1 MKFQIYLNKF
11 LFGIILLF
19 SSILNAQ
26 EEMQVTRC
34 LAAEFRRPVVNVFS
48 DESNNIW
55 ASDGKNLHQIQAAD
69 LATPVKLNAGEQ
81 SILNFPGGN
90 QDFRF
95 QQEALDAILG
105 ADFGAISAAF
115 YDQQREELWIGT
127 TEGGVFQVKA
137 NSGLKLLNNY
147 TNKNSKLKSNH
158 INTILVDQT
167 GETWIGTK
175 EGMFVGKG
183 SRWTLE
189 EKLFSFDRVVERG
202 STVWILGDDF
212 LWKVNSRGDWNPVDL
227 DVRQL
232 EGLIRDF
239 AIDLEGRLWI
249 ASEIITRFDP
259 DTDEYKKFGPIE
271 YYTSQYATSLVVDGA
286 GAVWIGTEDKGV
298 YLIGKA
304 SGMAVSCLVTKEL
317 NCNSD
322 KNDAALEVKIS
333 GGEAPYT
340 YAWSNGLKGEN
351 PQNLGPGEYAVT
363 VTDSKGKSRVAQA
376 IIENPRFTVE
386 VKQDKEESLPGAA
399 DGAASIIIAGSAS
412 NFKFQWDNGETTQKA
427 TKLNTGNHSVTV
439 TDQKGC
445 SATGTISIGQGV
457 APMAINIEQ
466 ISAIKCA
473 ESNDAALKVSVTGG
487 KGPFQY
493 KWSDP
498 KLIGEQPTNIAPSSY
513 QLQVIDATGN
523 SESAI
528 ISIKAPEALSANVQ
542 VQSPASTGNSDGK
555 AIVNAKGGNGNY
567 SFKWDNGETTQTAT
581 KLAPGK
587 HNVTITDINGC
598 STTASVEIT
607 ENILPLAIALN
618 ETNPIKCAGAS
629 DASITVQVSGGKAPF
644 QYLWNDTKLNGE
656 NPKGL
661 AAGDY
666 QITVTDAAG
675 NKANANISIKA
686 PEALSASIQVQSPA
700 STGNSDG
707 KAIVNAKG
715 GNGNYSFKW
724 DNGETTQTATKL
736 APGKHNV
743 TITDINGCS
752 TTASVEITENILPL
766 VVAIKEINSIKC
778 SGNADAAITVQ
789 VSGGKAPF
797 QYLWNDPILTGS
809 QVSNL
814 KPGDYN
820 VSVTDALGTTK
831 SANIKIAE
839 PTALAAEITKKRGA
853 TTEATKDGK
862 ATVEAKGG
870 VGNYTFKWDNGET
883 EAAAKQLPMG
893 THTVTVSDANNCQT
907 TTSVEIVKR
916 ILPTLTL
923 DMLKTGEAIRMEQ
936 LQFDADSTTIN
947 EPSMPVLN
955 ELFDF
960 LTDNPAIVV
969 EIGGHTNN
977 LPPDDYCDRIST
989 ERAQA
994 VSNYLVGK
1002 GIDPKRLYAKGYGK
1016 RKPIA
1021 SNDTADGRRR
1031 NQRVEIRILELNDGG

>member
-1 MKFQIYLNKF
+1 MKFQIHLNKF

-19 SSILNAQ
+19 SGILNAQ

-55 ASDGKNLHQIQAAD
+55 ASDGKNLYQIQAAD
-69 LATPVKLNAGEQ
+69 LATPVKLSVGEQ
-81 SILNFPGGN
+81 TILNFPGGN
-90 QDFRF
+90 QDYRF

-127 TEGGVFQVKA
+127 TEGGVFQIKA

-147 TNKNSKLKSNH
+147 NNKNSKLKSNY

-212 LWKVNSRGDWNPVDL
+212 LWKVNSRGDWNPVDI

-239 AIDLEGRLWI
+239 TIDPQGRLWI
-249 ASEIITRFDP
+249 ASEIITRYDP
-259 DTDEYKKFGPIE
+259 DTEEYRKFGPIE
-271 YYTSQYATSLVVDGA
+271 YYTSQYATNLVVDGA

-317 NCNSD
+317 SCNSD

-376 IIENPRFTVE
+376 MIENPRFTVE
-386 VKQDKEESLPGAA
+386 VKQDKEESLPGAS
-399 DGAASIIIAGSAS
+399 DGAASVTIAGSAS
-412 NFKFQWDNGETTQKA
+412 NFKFQWDNGETIQKA

-445 SATGTISIGQGV
+445 SATGTVTIGQGV

-466 ISAIKCA
+466 ISAIKCV
-473 ESNDAALKVSVTGG
+473 ESNDAALKVIVTGG

-498 KLIGEQPTNIAPSSY
+498 KLIGEQPTNIAPGSY
-513 QLQVIDATGN
+513 QLQVIDAVGN

-528 ISIKAPEALSANVQ
+528 ISIKSPEALSASIQ

-555 AIVNAKGGNGNY
+555 AIVNAKGGNGNFT
-567 SFKWDNGETTQTAT
+567 FKWDNGETAQTAT

-587 HNVTITDINGC
+587 HNVTITDVNGC

-607 ENILPLAIALN
+607 ENILPLALEIN
-618 ETNPIKCAGAS
+618 ETNSIKCNGNA
-629 DASITVQVSGGKAPF
+629 DASIAVQVSGGKAPF

-666 QITVTDAAG
+666 QITVTDVAG

-686 PEALSASIQVQSPA
+686 PETLTASVQVQSPA

-715 GNGNYSFKW
+715 GNGNFTFKW
-724 DNGETTQTATKL
+724 DNGETAQTATKL

-743 TITDINGCS
+743 TITDVNGCS
-752 TTASVEITENILPL
+752 TTASVEIAENILPL
-766 VVAIKEINSIKC
+766 ALEINETNSIKC
-778 SGNADAAITVQ
+778 NGNADASITVQ
-789 VSGGKAPF
+789 VSGGKGPF
-797 QYLWNDPILTGS
+797 QYQWNDTKLNGENPKGLAAGNYQIT
-809 QVSNL
+809 
-814 KPGDYN
+814 
-820 VSVTDALGTTK
+820 VTDAAGNK
-831 SANIKIAE
+831 ANANISIKAPE
-839 PTALAAEITKKRGA
+839 ALTA
-853 TTEATKDGK
+853 K
-862 ATVEAKGG
+862 A
-870 VGNYTFKWDNGET
+870 FKSNRPPVLGIPME
-883 EAAAKQLPMG
+883 KQ
-893 THTVTVSDANNCQT
+893 S
-907 TTSVEIVKR
+907 
-916 ILPTLTL
+916 
-923 DMLKTGEAIRMEQ
+923 
-936 LQFDADSTTIN
+936 
-947 EPSMPVLN
+947 SMPKAEMGISLSN
-955 ELFDF
+955 GIMAKPLKRRQS
-960 LTDNPAIVV
+960 L
-969 EIGGHTNN
+969 
-977 LPPDDYCDRIST
+977 LPENIM
-989 ERAQA
+989 
-994 VSNYLVGK
+994 
-1002 GIDPKRLYAKGYGK
+1002 
-1016 RKPIA
+1016 
-1021 SNDTADGRRR
+1021 
-1031 NQRVEIRILELNDGG
+1031 